1 MKSQIKKNA
10 SSKLCKRRRAQAIT
24 VFKSASHG
32 RVQPLA
38 GLREREIAVHE
49 VKKLSM

>member
-1 MKSQIKKNA
+1 MQ
-10 SSKLCKRRRAQAIT
+10 KRRIQANT
-24 VFKSASHG
+24 VLKSASHG

-49 VKKLSM
+49 ENNLSL